1 MRPLTV
7 RMFAFAALLGLALGA
22 CGKKAVEQSLLEDET
37 RATISPEQ
45 ALADSMARADSLAR
59 VEEQLRRQE
68 QRAAE
73 QARLAEEEARRALL
87 QTLQT
92 LDPVY
97 FDFDEHHLRPDAR
110 NTLEAHAALLRE
122 HEEVSVVIEGHC
134 DQNGSDSYNFALG
147 DRRADTVRDYL
158 LRLGIAKERL
168 RTISYGKTRPVALGQ
183 GESIW
188 AKNRRCEF
196 RPEDLD

>member
-1 MRPLTV
+1 MNHGTLRAVLYTI
-7 RMFAFAALLGLALGA
+7 LLGLALGA
-22 CGKKAVEQSLLEDET
+22 CGKKAAEQSLLDDET
-37 RATISPEQ
+37 RNTISPEQ
-45 ALADSMARADSLAR
+45 AAADSIALADSLAR

-68 QRAAE
+68 ERAAE
-73 QARLAEEEARRALL
+73 QARLAEEEARQALL

-92 LDPVY
+92 LDEVY
-97 FDFDEHHLRPDAR
+97 FDFDQHHLRPDAR
-110 NTLEAHAALLRE
+110 NTLEEHALLLRE
-122 HEEVSVVIEGHC
+122 HPAVKLVIEGHC

-158 LRLGIAKERL
+158 VRLGVGEERL

-183 GESIW
+183 GERIW